1 MNFPTAAV
9 QFLPASGEWALKI
22 NTYRYAP
29 IPCRAADLMTIIQIN
44 LSLYILA
51 LLCKMNSHSVLLENA
66 CSKNVL
72 FVSSTLHWSAGFAPV
87 LTALGEAAGGLL
99 GAAGAGLEEPP
110 VKKFFTPFQAL
121 LSMDVNFSPLGSM
134 KLSIPVTGRLT
145 YEVR

>member
-51 LLCKMNSHSVLLENA
+51 LLCKMNSHSVILENA

-87 LTALGEAAGGLL
+87 WPLIGEAADGLL
-99 GAAGAGLEEPP
+99 GAAGADLEEPP
-110 VKKFFTPFQAL
+110 VKRFVAQLFTLFQADFRL
-121 LSMDVNFSPLGSM
+121 WPLGS
-134 KLSIPVTGRLT
+134 IRFTGSFWT
-145 YEVR
+145 